1 MNKANTIK
9 LSFFNKYERVHRR
22 NVKIKPEVKY
32 KELEEH
38 LINYTSF
45 LSKIFQTA
53 ADGFC
58 RAENTNE
65 LKSVFN
71 ELNAHRGNINIMTKN
86 LSIACGKNQE
96 ITFNEYFSF

>member
-9 LSFFNKYERVHRR
+9 LKFFNKYERVNRR
-22 NVKIKPEVKY
+22 NVKIKPSEKY

-38 LINYTSF
+38 LINHTSF

-58 RAENTNE
+58 RAENTNS

-71 ELNAHRGNINIMTKN
+71 ELNAHRENISIMAKN
-86 LSIACGKNQE
+86 LSIACGKNQN

>member
-1 MNKANTIK
+1 IR
-9 LSFFNKYERVHRR
+9 LSFFNKYERIHRR
-22 NVKIKPEVKY
+22 NVKIKPAGKY

-58 RAENTNE
+58 KTENTDD
-65 LKSVFN
+65 LKSIFN
-71 ELNAHRGNINIMTKN
+71 ELNAHRENINIMTKN
-86 LSIACGKNQE
+86 LSIACGRNQG